1 MGKALSQITL
11 RDADGRIKR
20 AWIGLS
26 GNAKQR
32 RLQVRKFLRAGFN
45 VQRYSR

>member
-11 RDADGRIKR
+11 CDAEGRVHR

-32 RLQVRKFLRAGFN
+32 RLHVRKFKRAGFH
-45 VQRYSR
+45 VRRYSQ

>member
-1 MGKALSQITL
+1 MSNALSQITL
-11 RDADGRIKR
+11 CDSEGRVKR

-32 RLQVRKFLRAGFN
+32 RLQTRKFKRAGFN
-45 VQRYSR
+45 VRRYSL